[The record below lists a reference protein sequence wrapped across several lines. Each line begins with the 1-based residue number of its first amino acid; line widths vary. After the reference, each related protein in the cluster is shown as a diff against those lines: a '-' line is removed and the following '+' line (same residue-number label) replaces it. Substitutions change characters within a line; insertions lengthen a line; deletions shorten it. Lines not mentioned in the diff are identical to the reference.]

1 VIDTRVPLG
10 LTTATA
16 VTAGCAGIGFL
27 AMLPVEPSPL
37 LAAFLMTSVAGSLSG
52 VLLWGSNRAA
62 KGTSQAVTR
71 RPAPQV
77 PVLHNPATGLALPV
91 LAELTLASEFA
102 AAQRGRQVSLILMR
116 VEQVSRYTSR
126 HGRPMAER
134 LLRTAGRLVASQTRG
149 MNLSAHY
156 RGDDATFLLV
166 LSDTPMQ
173 GACDYGK
180 RLRRELMTLPGFP
193 EGVVVSAGIVAYDH
207 DQSSPDELLSRAERA
222 LAKASAAGGKI
233 IVYGRSPTAAES

>member
-62 KGTSQAVTR
+62 EGRTQASTHPR
-71 RPAPQV
+71 TPQV
-77 PVLHNPATGLALPV
+77 PVLHNPATGLALPL
-91 LAELTLASEFA
+91 LAELMLASEFA
-102 AAQRGRQVSLILMR
+102 AAQRGRQVSVILMR

-134 LLRTAGRLVASQTRG
+134 LLRTAGRRVAQQTPG

-156 RGDDATFLLV
+156 RGDDATFLLI

-173 GACDYGK
+173 GACDHGI

-193 EGVVVSAGIVAYDH
+193 EGVVVSAGIVTYDH
-207 DQSSPDELLSRAERA
+207 DQSGPDELLSRAERA

-233 IVYGRSPTAAES
+233 IVYGRSPSGLES